1 MKKTFQV
8 SAQVMGVVPKVK
20 IRTLPQN
27 AAMHL
32 WFTQLAEALNAAGW
46 DMKKVI
52 RFDILWTEFNV
63 KENLWRPVQEAEFG
77 KRSTTELATDE
88 VSKIYEII
96 NREIGIRTGV
106 SVPFPSEE
114 EMLARLDNQIY

>member
-1 MKKTFQV
+1 MKITFQV

-114 EMLARLDNQIY
+114 EMLARLDNQI